1 MDQAWS
7 SRKSARAQGD
17 SAPAASSK
25 LVQLQRQSSSTGPVM
40 ASLVNAPSST
50 SATSHSSTLNLT
62 SVNGPMIAGGALDFG
77 SSRGDTALSG
87 SKAGVAVSSGSASTT
102 SGPSGFIGSGF
113 AGAGALLGTGGTL
126 SSGTSLHPLHFNW
139 VFWFMHRTPGSKIL
153 NYESSMKKIATFGS
167 VEDFWAVYSHLK
179 RPHELPNVSDYHL
192 FKQGVRPVWEDA
204 TNINGGKWIVRLKKG
219 LASRYWENLV
229 MAVIGDQFDVGSE
242 ICGIVLSI
250 RGGEDILSLWNQSA
264 HEGRINLKIRDTMKR
279 ILNLPADTIME
290 YKTHNDALKDNTSF
304 RNTDV
309 FSIFVQSP
317 NPIASTIHLDSPF
330 ASTLLSTIGVEDH
343 LGILSVM
350 YLSRTPA
357 PRNTILHGNKS
368 VFKSHLV
375 DRTTMPSS
383 TRDLIPASISSFLNL
398 TATGDSSTNNNNH
411 DLAVGTVDPSPTEL
425 RVQLNKIPRKSWLK
439 LGGECHNLGFASEI
453 ALTVVS
459 KPTASSS
466 MSISAMAAAK
476 AAAAAGPALNL
487 ANGLPKIV
495 ETIQRRRQQ
504 HMSKVAS
511 PSSSS
516 SSLSSDT
523 QQPRALLWDM
533 YFFYQDHCNSSINSN
548 NHKSH
553 ARTGR
558 AIKSKSASLSFS
570 SSAPAAWQLQ
580 FLKSACPEVIVL
592 AFADAFL
599 EYGPKRGFVDRD
611 VPTDLIQVL
620 DYEWRSDSAPA
631 RRAVLA
637 LVQTMIACRRHV
649 KAVNHNRIDP
659 ASSGT
664 NPSSGITGLG
674 AKREVSGSVAAAGRP
689 QEDGDQQQQQQKAA
703 FENGCL
709 QLAKTLADACSSL
722 EIFFTTETGRALPK
736 LQSLLQ
742 QELAA
747 DIKAHSK
754 TGPAGLERGVKRPA
768 ASSSSVG
775 VMGGRDMGAAGPDA
789 LDPVTKKRLKETSSG
804 SPSLLSRQGS
814 NDSDSV
820 KSSPALSSSS
830 SSLSKGT
837 GNEALEDQ
845 ALMGTLLS
853 TKHILE
859 RAQTGQLAAN
869 NAAQQQQPLLPL
881 QQTAVTS
888 SSLSS
893 LGQQQQAKLSNPLW
907 SPILGL
913 NYLPQAPQ
921 KYMVQVEAELARW
934 ISLLGHMD
942 GLVFNDK
949 LTSLIRA
956 VYPSDQKFLLDLLLI
971 EYMSWEG
978 TEGQELLDADRVA
991 APSFLEDAFH
1001 HHQVTNNNNN
1011 NKSTAGPDG
1020 NKNNKGSTLKSG
1032 EWILEVIL
1040 GAFVGLVMKPEDS
1053 NTHLEPGSKKWSE
1066 SIEILEDEDE
1076 DEVDDGG
1083 TEVVGGGSKEVSKT
1097 TATTTF
1103 TTASAVAVATGIKPS
1118 NSTTTSVE
1126 TGTSSAT
1133 TTPAR
1138 PSVAM
1143 GGGSAMMAKKR
1154 RMRTL
1159 YNRRVSPFYATLLM
1173 FQPKRVVGRVQGVLY
1188 LSHEELDS
1196 SQQEVSSNPGAGG
1209 VAGKDAEALLKQAT
1223 ETAHQLKTSLAVD
1236 KTEPSPE
1243 EQIRSRMEL
1252 KKLRRQQRKAHK
1264 RGRYAKKIDLDAD
1277 PDAQAASSS
1286 HNSHGMAGKWRDKT
1300 KSDYDAELDMHDD
1313 EKESAAGH
1321 PTGATST
1328 SASINNTAKREDER
1342 KDVVMSE
1349 AGDDGGHAELDLD
1362 VLSASLAFNPQDH
1375 YQGWMEET
1383 LEEDELLLA
1392 KRAETARV
1400 VCHAPF
1406 KVLMF
1411 ILQYLTRMNQA
1422 GALDAWITDALSGT
1436 AFVLQVHYFEW
1447 VLSTLLLPKKVTGRS
1462 PTAASSLSSTRPATK
1477 GVAADGVVLLEEELL
1492 RLLALL
1498 IAAPGIGH
1506 KPVKTARSIVE
1517 QTLHHLQDHSME
1529 DASESEYWKRV
1540 KAMLE
1545 GH

>member
-1 MDQAWS
+1 MDQAWG
-7 SRKSARAQGD
+7 SRKSTRAQGE
-17 SAPAASSK
+17 SAPAASTK
-25 LVQLQRQSSSTGPVM
+25 LVQLQRQSSSTGPAM
-40 ASLVNAPSST
+40 TSLLNAASST
-50 SATSHSSTLNLT
+50 TATSQSSTLNST
-62 SVNGPMIAGGALDFG
+62 FVNGPMISGGALDFG
-77 SSRGDTALSG
+77 SSRGDLALSG
-87 SKAGVAVSSGSASTT
+87 SKAGAAVSSGPASTT
-102 SGPSGFIGSGF
+102 SGPSGLVGSGIV
-113 AGAGALLGTGGTL
+113 GAGALSGVGGTHG
-126 SSGTSLHPLHFNW
+126 SGTSLHPLHFNW

-290 YKTHNDALKDNTSF
+290 YKTHNDALKDNSSF

-309 FSIFVQSP
+309 FSLTTT
-317 NPIASTIHLDSPF
+317 AD
-330 ASTLLSTIGVEDH
+330 DH
-343 LGILSVM
+343 S
-350 YLSRTPA
+350 
-357 PRNTILHGNKS
+357 
-368 VFKSHLV
+368 
-375 DRTTMPSS
+375 D
-383 TRDLIPASISSFLNL
+383 
-398 TATGDSSTNNNNH
+398 NNNH
-411 DLAVGTVDPSPTEL
+411 DLSSRAVPGMDSFSPTEL
-425 RVQLNKIPRKSWLK
+425 RAQLNKIPRRSWLK
-439 LGGECHNLGFASEI
+439 LGAECHNTGFAAEI

-504 HMSKVAS
+504 HTSRLAS
-511 PSSSS
+511 LSSSSLSLS

-533 YFFYQDHCNSSINSN
+533 YFFYRDHCSSNGSNNNSN
-548 NHKSH
+548 NSNSQTR
-553 ARTGR
+553 AGR
-558 AIKSKSASLSFS
+558 VTKSKSASSALSTS
-570 SSAPAAWQLQ
+570 SSPAWQLQ

-592 AFADAFL
+592 AFADAYL
-599 EYGPKRGFVDRD
+599 EHGPKRGYVDRD
-611 VPTDLIQVL
+611 VPNDLVQVL

-637 LVQTMIACRRHV
+637 LVQTMIACRRHI
-649 KAVNHNRIDP
+649 KALNSSTIDLL
-659 ASSGT
+659 SSGT
-664 NPSSGITGLG
+664 KPSNGITGIA
-674 AKREVSGSVAAAGRP
+674 AKRDLSGSAAAATAP
-689 QEDGDQQQQQQKAA
+689 QVEGDQQQQQQKAV
-703 FENGCL
+703 FEDGCH

-722 EIFFTTETGRALPK
+722 EVFFTTETGRTLPK

-742 QELAA
+742 QELTA

-754 TGPAGLERGVKRPA
+754 TGPAGLERGIKRPA
-768 ASSSSVG
+768 ASSSSLG
-775 VMGGRDMGAAGPDA
+775 GIGGRDMGAAGPDA
-789 LDPVTKKRLKETSSG
+789 LDPVTKKRLKETSTG

-814 NDSDSV
+814 HDSDSV

-830 SSLSKGT
+830 SSLSKGI

-845 ALMGTLLS
+845 VFLGTLLS

-859 RAQTGQLAAN
+859 RAQTGQIAAN
-869 NAAQQQQPLLPL
+869 NAAQQQQQQQQQLLPH
-881 QQTAVTS
+881 QQTTS
-888 SSLSS
+888 ASSNLSS

-942 GLVFNDK
+942 GVVFNDK

-978 TEGQELLDADRVA
+978 TEGQELMDVDDMA
-991 APSFLEDAFH
+991 APAFLEDAVH
-1001 HHQVTNNNNN
+1001 HHPVN
-1011 NKSTAGPDG
+1011 NKSITAGPEG
-1020 NKNNKGSTLKSG
+1020 AKKSRGSTLKSG

-1053 NTHLEPGSKKWSE
+1053 NTYLEPGSKKWSE
-1066 SIEILEDEDE
+1066 SIEVLEDEEEEEGDE
-1076 DEVDDGG
+1076 EGGG
-1083 TEVVGGGSKEVSKT
+1083 TLGLGCSAGEVSGTSATSAST
-1097 TATTTF
+1097 TAA
-1103 TTASAVAVATGIKPS
+1103 TAAASGMKSSNATVA
-1118 NSTTTSVE
+1118 STE
-1126 TGTSSAT
+1126 TGTSSAAT
-1133 TTPAR
+1133 TTTATPAR
-1138 PSVAM
+1138 SSIAM

-1196 SQQEVSSNPGAGG
+1196 SQPEISSNPGAGG
-1209 VAGKDAEALLKQAT
+1209 VAGKDAEALLRQAT
-1223 ETAHQLKTSLAVD
+1223 ETANQLKTSLAVD

-1252 KKLRRQQRKAHK
+1252 KKLRRQQRKAHRK
-1264 RGRYAKKIDLDAD
+1264 GRYAKKIDLDAD
-1277 PDAQAASSS
+1277 PDAQAASSG
-1286 HNSHGMAGKWRDKT
+1286 HNNTHAMTGKWRDKNR
-1300 KSDYDAELDMHDD
+1300 SDYDAELDMHDD
-1313 EKESAAGH
+1313 EKESAFGH
-1321 PTGATST
+1321 PTTGTGAGAST
-1328 SASINNTAKREDER
+1328 GAGSSNNNANNAVKTEDVER

-1349 AGDDGGHAELDLD
+1349 AGDDGGHAELDSD

-1392 KRAETARV
+1392 KRAETSRV

-1436 AFVLQVHYFEW
+1436 AFVLQVQYFEW
-1447 VLSTLLLPKKVTGRS
+1447 VLSTLLLPQKTSGRF
-1462 PTAASSLSSTRPATK
+1462 SSSSTSSSSTTRPATK
-1477 GVAADGVVLLEEELL
+1477 GAADGVVLLEEELL
-1492 RLLALL
+1492 RLLPLL

-1506 KPVKTARSIVE
+1506 KPVKTARSVIE
-1517 QTLHHLQDHSME
+1517 QTLHLHDQSME
-1529 DASESEYWKRV
+1529 DARSEYIQIASESENWRRV
-1540 KAMLE
+1540 RAMLE